1 MLIKIYIINSRLTS
15 LGCNI
20 NFTKDNASKKERINS
35 SQLICFDA

>member
-1 MLIKIYIINSRLTS
+1 MFIKIDIINSHLTS

-20 NFTKDNASKKERINS
+20 NFTNASKKERINS

>member
-1 MLIKIYIINSRLTS
+1 MFIKIDIINSRLTS

-20 NFTKDNASKKERINS
+20 NFTNAIKTERINS